1 MPRRRGFTLIELMIV
16 IAIIGIV
23 AGMGVLGWQRTVF
36 NSNLRSAGRDIVTDF
51 QSCKVKANSE
61 SRAYTITFDQGANT
75 YTISSPATTLPAVNT
90 VKLPTVHGSGIQI
103 TNANYG
109 MSGSSIT
116 FTSRG
121 TSSAGTVT
129 LTNTRGSTAIITT
142 NTTGKAYVTFNMQ

>member
-23 AGMGVLGWQRTVF
+23 AGMSALGWQRIVL

-51 QSCKVKANSE
+51 QSCKVRANSE
-61 SRAYTITFDQGANT
+61 SRTYTIAFNQGANS

-90 VKLPTVHGSGIQI
+90 VKLLTVHGNGIQI
-103 TNANYG
+103 TGVTYA
-109 MSGSSIT
+109 GSIISF
-116 FTSRG
+116 FTRG
-121 TSSAGTVT
+121 TSSNGTVT

-142 NTTGKAYVTFNMQ
+142 NTTGKAYDTFNMQ